1 MFSRAIVRRPGKS
14 LVDGITTAG
23 LGQPDYDLALKQHD
37 AYIAALESCGL
48 SVTVMP
54 AEEAYP
60 DGMFVEDVALV
71 MPRCAIVTR
80 PGADSRKGETTSM
93 AIQLQSFF
101 DNIETIEAPGTVDAG
116 DIMMVGEHFY
126 IGLSERTN
134 EAGAAQMIAHL
145 KKHDYDGSTIRISE
159 GLHFKSSVSYLENN
173 NIVVTGELIEKS
185 ELAKFNAAL
194 IDPAHAYSANSVW
207 VNGRVL
213 TPAGFA
219 DTSAKIIALGYEII
233 ELDVSEFQKLDG
245 GLSCLSLRF

>member
-23 LGQPDYDLALKQHD
+23 LGQPDYELALKQHD

-48 SVTVMP
+48 EVTVMP

-60 DGMFVEDVALV
+60 DGMFVEDVALA
-71 MPRCAIVTR
+71 MSRCAIVTR

-93 AIQLQSFF
+93 AIQLQAFF
-101 DNIETIEAPGTVDAG
+101 EHIETIEAPGTVDAG

-145 KKHDYDGSTIRISE
+145 QKHAYHGSTIRISE

-173 NIVVTGELIEKS
+173 NIVVTGELVEKP
-185 ELAKFNAAL
+185 ELAKFNAAV
-194 IDPAHAYSANSVW
+194 IDPAQAYSANSVW

-213 TPAGFA
+213 TPAGFP
-219 DTSAKIIALGYEII
+219 DTSAKITALGYQVI
-233 ELDVSEFQKLDG
+233 ELDVSEFRKLDG

>member
-14 LVDGITTAG
+14 LVNGITTAG
-23 LGQPDYDLALKQHD
+23 LGQPDYELALKQHD
-37 AYIAALESCGL
+37 AYIAALKSCGL
-48 SVTVMP
+48 KVTVMP

-93 AIQLQSFF
+93 AIQLQPFF

-116 DIMMVGEHFY
+116 DIMMVGEHFF

-134 EAGAAQMIAHL
+134 EAGATQMIAHL
-145 KKHDYDGSTIRISE
+145 RKHGYDGSTVRISE

-173 NIVVTGELIEKS
+173 NIVVTGELCSKS
-185 ELAKFNAAL
+185 ELAHFSPITISTEN
-194 IDPAHAYSANSVW
+194 AYSANSVW
-207 VNGRVL
+207 VNDKVL
-213 TPAGFA
+213 VPSGFPA
-219 DTSAKIIALGYEII
+219 TSEKIKAAGYGTI

>member
-23 LGQPDYDLALKQHD
+23 LGQPDYELALQQHD

-48 SVTVMP
+48 TVTVMP

-60 DGMFVEDVALV
+60 DGMFVEDVALL
-71 MPRCAIVTR
+71 MPRCAVVTR
-80 PGADSRKGETTSM
+80 PGANSRKGETTSM

-126 IGLSERTN
+126 IGLSERSN
-134 EAGAAQMIAHL
+134 ETGAAQMIAHL
-145 KKHDYDGSTIRISE
+145 KKYGYHGSTIQISE

-173 NIVVTGELIEKS
+173 NIVVTGELVDKS
-185 ELAKFNAAL
+185 ELAKFNAAV
-194 IDPAHAYSANSVW
+194 IDPAYAYSANSVW
-207 VNGRVL
+207 VNDRVL
-213 TPAGFA
+213 VPSGFPE
-219 DTSAKIIALGYEII
+219 TSEAIRGLGYNII

-245 GLSCLSLRF
+245 GLSCLSLRV